1 MTIDCGRV
9 QRYLEDRGFGFVSHT
24 FAKGAAKEVFFHIK
38 TVKRTHPELAAALDS
53 AASNTVYFWYE
64 YRATPKGQEVTAL
77 LDVKRLRKQ
86 YAEDTAAFLDTINT
100 SWMNAEKPLSESI
113 RQATADLLSPDEVN
127 QLSEHRSALEAEH
140 RKRKEEQQKA
150 EAARLQAI
158 AEQRAAEEKA
168 EAARR
173 QAIRDQQAAQE
184 RIEEEEFSQL
194 VAEMSALNYTRS
206 SQVSAYIVRNKL
218 GFKYK
223 NISGFL
229 EMELEGRRWNFD
241 GGFPPKI
248 YARLC
253 DALGLGNQGSRAT
266 PVAFTP
272 YKDVIKH

>member
-1 MTIDCGRV
+1 MTIDFGRV
-9 QRYLEDRGFGFVSHT
+9 ERYLDDRGFGFVSHT
-24 FAKGAAKEVFFHIK
+24 FAKASAKEVFFHIK
-38 TVKRTHPELAAALDS
+38 TLKRTHPELAATLDS
-53 AASNTVYFWYE
+53 KLSTSVYFWYE
-64 YRATPKGQEVTAL
+64 YNTSPKGQEVSAL
-77 LDVKRLRKQ
+77 LDIKRLRQ
-86 YAEDTAAFLDTINT
+86 HHAEDTAAFLDTIKS
-100 SWMNAEKPLSESI
+100 SWMNVEKYLSESI
-113 RQATADLLSPDEVN
+113 RRATVDLFSPDEVN
-127 QLSEHRSALEAEH
+127 QLTESRAALEAEH

-173 QAIRDQQAAQE
+173 QAIRDQEAAQE
-184 RIEEEEFSQL
+184 RIEEEEFNQL

-229 EMELEGRRWNFD
+229 EMELEGRRWNFN

-272 YKDVIKH
+272 YKDIIKH

>member
-1 MTIDCGRV
+1 MTIDFGRV
-9 QRYLEDRGFGFVSHT
+9 QRYLDDRGFGFVSHT
-24 FAKGAAKEVFFHIK
+24 FAKVPAKEVFFHIK

-53 AASNTVYFWYE
+53 KTSSPVYFWYE
-64 YRATPKGQEVTAL
+64 YSTSPNGQEVTAL
-77 LDVKRLRKQ
+77 LAVKRLRQ
-86 YAEDTAAFLDTINT
+86 QHAEDTAAFLDTINA
-100 SWMNAEKPLSESI
+100 SWMNVEKSISESI
-113 RQATADLLSPDEVN
+113 RQATVDLFTPDEVN
-127 QLSEHRSALEAEH
+127 QLAERRAALEAEH
-140 RKRKEEQQKA
+140 RKHKEEQQKA

-158 AEQRAAEEKA
+158 AEQRAAEERV

-173 QAIRDQQAAQE
+173 QAIRDQEAAQE
-184 RIEEEEFSQL
+184 RVEEEEFSQL
-194 VAEMSALNYTRS
+194 VAEMSALNCTRS

-229 EMELEGRRWNFD
+229 EMELEGRRWNFN
-241 GGFPPKI
+241 GGFPPHI

-272 YKDVIKH
+272 YKDIIKH